1 MNSPLPL
8 APPDPSTRRILV
20 TTALPYANGDI
31 HLGHLLGYIQADI
44 WARFHKMRRA
54 ECWHVCADDA
64 HGAPVMLRADDEG
77 VPAEELIGKMRAA
90 HIRDFAAF
98 HVDFDNYHT
107 THSPE
112 NEALSVAVYR
122 ALRDRGLIA
131 ERDITQLRDPEKG
144 MFLPDRYVRGE
155 CPKCA
160 AQDQYGDSCEQCG
173 SVYSSAELKNPR
185 STVSGATPELRE
197 SRHCFFQLG
206 KLADELREWIT
217 AQIPNP
223 ANPAEKIP
231 RLQKEAANKLR
242 EWFADGLR
250 DWDISRDPPY
260 FGFRIPDRDDEKYFY
275 VWLDAPIGYMA
286 SFQNLCDR
294 LAGKGG
300 PEFADFWSAA
310 AADQTELY
318 HFIGKDILYFH
329 GLFWPAMLKNSG
341 HRRPTRLF
349 ANGFVTV
356 DSAKMSKSRGV
367 SILAEKYIAAGLD
380 PEWLRYYYAAKSTDR
395 IADMDLG
402 LEDFTAKV
410 NSDLVGKLV
419 NIPSRVGGLLLKFCN
434 GELAGRPFQEPTGLG
449 PGPDANSESDSDSG
463 SGPDSKSK
471 TESERVGR
479 FSDLVARAYEERRY
493 HEAVNLAMRLAD
505 RVNADI
511 DADKPW
517 DLAKDKSRREDLRRV
532 CTDALN
538 GFKFITAMLKPM
550 LPRLA
555 ADVESFLN
563 IPPLQWDNAAEP
575 LPAGHKL
582 RKYRHLMSRVEDKH
596 IARLLEG
603 EIPEAETK
611 AEAKA
616 KAEADAKAKAKK
628 PEAEKQAADDSQF
641 VDIADFAKLDIRVAR
656 VAAAAEVEG
665 ADRLLRLTL
674 DIGDGR
680 MRNVFAGIRGH
691 YRAEDLAGRNV
702 IFLANLKPRKMR
714 FGISEGMA
722 LAANSREGDPPGVIL
737 LDAPDAPTGAKV
749 S

>member
-1 MNSPLPL
+1 MTPTHPTPPTSP
-8 APPDPSTRRILV
+8 AARRILV

-44 WARFHKMRRA
+44 WTRFHRMRGT

-64 HGAPVMLRADDEG
+64 HGAPVMLRAENEG
-77 VPAEELIGKMRAA
+77 LPPEELIGKMRAA

-98 HVDFDNYHT
+98 HVDFHNYHT
-107 THSPE
+107 THSAE
-112 NEALSVAVYR
+112 NEALAVGVYR
-122 ALRDRGLIA
+122 ALREKQLIT
-131 ERDITQLRDPEKG
+131 ERPVSQLYDAKKG
-144 MFLPDRYVRGE
+144 MFLPDRYVKGE
-155 CPKCA
+155 CPKCG
-160 AQDQYGDSCEQCG
+160 AQDQYGDSCEECG
-173 SVYSSAELKNPR
+173 SVYSPAELKNPR
-185 STVSGATPELRE
+185 STVSGAKPQPRE
-197 SRHCFFQLG
+197 SLHCFFQLG
-206 KLADELREWIT
+206 KLSDELQKWIGEK
-217 AQIPNP
+217 IPNP

-231 RLQKEAANKLR
+231 RLQKEAANKLQ

-294 LAGKGG
+294 LAQN
-300 PEFADFWSAA
+300 PDAAAPFAPPVFADFWSESAES
-310 AADQTELY
+310 QTELC

-367 SILAEKYIAAGLD
+367 FIRAEKYIAAGLD

-395 IADMDLG
+395 VADMDLG

-419 NIPSRVGGLLLKFCN
+419 NIPSRVGGLLIKLCG
-434 GELAGRPFQEPTGLG
+434 GELAARKFAPP
-449 PGPDANSESDSDSG
+449 ESFADSA
-463 SGPDSKSK
+463 
-471 TESERVGR
+471 
-479 FSDLVARAYEERRY
+479 ARAYEERRY
-493 HEAVNLAMRLAD
+493 HEVVRMAMAFAD
-505 RVNADI
+505 SVNAEVDEQR
-511 DADKPW
+511 PW
-517 DLAKDKSRREDLRRV
+517 DLAKDKSRREELRAV

-538 GFKFITAMLKPM
+538 GFKFIVAMLKPI

-555 ADVESFLN
+555 AEAEAFLN
-563 IPPLQWDNAAEP
+563 IPPLTWENAADP
-575 LPAGHKL
+575 LPDGRKL
-582 RKYRHLMSRVEDKH
+582 RKYRHLMSRVEELH
-596 IARLLEG
+596 IARMLEG
-603 EIPEAETK
+603 EIPDAEPEPAKPAAAKKKEAE
-611 AEAKA
+611 EGLI
-616 KAEADAKAKAKK
+616 E
-628 PEAEKQAADDSQF
+628 
-641 VDIADFAKLDIRVAR
+641 IGDFAKLDIR
-656 VAAAAEVEG
+656 AAKVTAAEEVEG

-674 DIGDGR
+674 DLGDGR
-680 MRNVFAGIRGH
+680 ARNVFAGIRGH
-691 YRAEDLAGRNV
+691 YQAADLVGRNV

-714 FGISEGMA
+714 FGVSEGMA
-722 LAANSREGDPPGVIL
+722 LAANFTDENGAARVIL
-737 LDAPDAPTGAKV
+737 LDAPDATPGAKV

>member
-1 MNSPLPL
+1 MTSP
-8 APPDPSTRRILV
+8 SRRILV

-44 WARFHKMRRA
+44 WTRFHRMRGA

-64 HGAPVMLRADDEG
+64 HGAPVMLRAEGEG
-77 VPAEELIGKMRAA
+77 VPAEELIGRMRAA
-90 HIRDFAAF
+90 HMRDFAAF
-98 HVDFDNYHT
+98 HVDFHNYHT

-112 NEALSVAVYR
+112 NEALAVRIYR
-122 ALRDRGLIA
+122 ALRENNLIT
-131 ERDITQLRDPEKG
+131 ERPVVQLYDPKKG

-155 CPKCA
+155 CPKCSA
-160 AQDQYGDSCEQCG
+160 ADQYGDSCEECG
-173 SVYSSAELKNPR
+173 SVYAPTELKNPR
-185 STVSGATPELRE
+185 STVSGAKPEPRE
-197 SRHCFFQLG
+197 SLHCFFQLG
-206 KLADELREWIT
+206 KLADELQEWIG

-223 ANPAEKIP
+223 ASPGEKTS

-260 FGFRIPDRDDEKYFY
+260 FGFRIPDREDEKYFY

-294 LAGKGG
+294 LAEN
-300 PEFADFWSAA
+300 PQFAAPFAPPKFEDFWSADA
-310 AADQTELY
+310 EDKTELF

-367 SILAEKYIAAGLD
+367 FIQAEKYIAAGLD

-395 IADMDLG
+395 VADMDLG

-419 NIPSRVGGLLLKFCN
+419 NIPSRTAGLLMKFCG
-434 GELAGRPFQEPTGLG
+434 GEVAKRKFTPPQ
-449 PGPDANSESDSDSG
+449 SDGG
-463 SGPDSKSK
+463 SFAD
-471 TESERVGR
+471 VA
-479 FSDLVARAYEERRY
+479 ARAYEERRY
-493 HEAVNLAMRLAD
+493 HEVVRMAMALAD
-505 RVNADI
+505 SVNAEVDEQ
-511 DADKPW
+511 KPW
-517 DLAKDKSRREDLRRV
+517 DLAKDKSRREELRDV

-538 GFKFITAMLKPM
+538 GFKFIIAMLKPI

-555 ADVESFLN
+555 AEVEAFLGV
-563 IPPLQWDNAAEP
+563 PPLDWQNAATP
-575 LPAGHKL
+575 LPGGQKL
-582 RKYRHLMSRVEDKH
+582 RKYRHLMSRVEEKH
-596 IARLLEG
+596 IARMLEG
-603 EIPEAETK
+603 EIADPAPEEEK
-611 AEAKA
+611 AA
-616 KAEADAKAKAKK
+616 K
-628 PEAEKQAADDSQF
+628 PEAKKKSADDGL
-641 VDIADFAKLDIRVAR
+641 VEVADFAKLDIRVAK
-656 VAAAAEVEG
+656 VAAAEEVEG

-674 DIGDGR
+674 DLGDGR
-680 MRNVFAGIRGH
+680 LRNVFAGVRGH
-691 YRAEDLAGRNV
+691 YQAADLTGRNV

-714 FGISEGMA
+714 FGVSEGMA
-722 LAANSREGDPPGVIL
+722 LAASSREDGEARVIL
-737 LDAPDAPTGAKV
+737 LDAPDAAPGAKV

>member
-1 MNSPLPL
+1 MTSP
-8 APPDPSTRRILV
+8 SRRILV

-44 WARFHKMRRA
+44 WTRFHRMRGA

-64 HGAPVMLRADDEG
+64 HGAPVMLRAEG
-77 VPAEELIGKMRAA
+77 EGIPAEELIGRMRAA
-90 HIRDFAAF
+90 HMRDFAAF
-98 HVDFDNYHT
+98 YVDFHNYHT

-112 NEALSVAVYR
+112 NEALAVRIYR
-122 ALRDRGLIA
+122 ALRENNLIT
-131 ERDITQLRDPEKG
+131 ERPVVQLYDPKKG

-155 CPKCA
+155 CPKCSA
-160 AQDQYGDSCEQCG
+160 ADQYGDSCEECG
-173 SVYSSAELKNPR
+173 SVYAPTELKNPR
-185 STVSGATPELRE
+185 STVSGAKPEPRE
-197 SRHCFFQLG
+197 SLHCFFQLG
-206 KLADELREWIT
+206 KLADELQQWIG

-223 ANPAEKIP
+223 ASPGEKTA

-260 FGFRIPDRDDEKYFY
+260 FGFRIPDRQDEKYFY
-275 VWLDAPIGYMA
+275 VWLDAPVGYMA

-294 LAGKGG
+294 LAEN
-300 PEFADFWSAA
+300 PQAAAPFAPPKFEDFWSADA
-310 AADQTELY
+310 EDKTELF

-367 SILAEKYIAAGLD
+367 FIQAEKYIAAGLD

-395 IADMDLG
+395 VADMDLG

-419 NIPSRVGGLLLKFCN
+419 NIPSRTAGLLMKFCG
-434 GELAGRPFQEPTGLG
+434 GEAAKRKFAPPQSDG
-449 PGPDANSESDSDSG
+449 ESFAD
-463 SGPDSKSK
+463 
-471 TESERVGR
+471 VA
-479 FSDLVARAYEERRY
+479 ARAYEERRY
-493 HEAVNLAMRLAD
+493 HEVVRMAMALAD
-505 RVNADI
+505 SVNAEVDEQ
-511 DADKPW
+511 KPW
-517 DLAKDKSRREDLRRV
+517 DLAKDKSRREELRDV

-538 GFKFITAMLKPM
+538 GFKFIIAMLKPI

-555 ADVESFLN
+555 AEVEAFLGV
-563 IPPLQWDNAAEP
+563 PPLDWQNAATP
-575 LPAGHKL
+575 LPGGQKL
-582 RKYRHLMSRVEDKH
+582 RKYRHLMSRVEEKH
-596 IARLLEG
+596 IARMLEG
-603 EIPEAETK
+603 EIADPAPEA
-611 AEAKA
+611 AAA
-616 KAEADAKAKAKK
+616 K
-628 PEAEKQAADDSQF
+628 PEAKKKSADKQSADDGL
-641 VDIADFAKLDIRVAR
+641 VEVADFAKLDIRVAK
-656 VAAAAEVEG
+656 VAAAEEVEG

-674 DIGDGR
+674 DLGDGR
-680 MRNVFAGIRGH
+680 PRNVFAGVREH
-691 YRAEDLAGRNV
+691 YQAADLIGRNV

-714 FGISEGMA
+714 FGVSEGMA
-722 LAANSREGDPPGVIL
+722 LAASSRGDGEARVIL
-737 LDAPDAPTGAKV
+737 LDAPDAAPGAKV

>member
-1 MNSPLPL
+1 MTTPAQP
-8 APPDPSTRRILV
+8 RRILA

-44 WARFHKMRRA
+44 WTRFHRMRGT

-64 HGAPVMLRADDEG
+64 HGAPVMLRAENEG
-77 VPAEELIGKMRAA
+77 VPAEELIGKMRAN

-112 NEALSVAVYR
+112 NETLAVRIYR
-122 ALRDRGLIA
+122 ALRDRDLIA
-131 ERDITQLRDPEKG
+131 EKPVTQLYDPKKG
-144 MFLPDRYVRGE
+144 MFLPDRYVQGE

-173 SVYSSAELKNPR
+173 SVYDSSELKNPR
-185 STVSGATPELRE
+185 STVSGAKPVPRE
-197 SRHCFFQLG
+197 SLHCFFRLG
-206 KLADELREWIT
+206 KLANELQEWIG

-223 ANPAEKIP
+223 ANPSENIP
-231 RLQKEAANKLR
+231 RLQKEAANKLQ

-275 VWLDAPIGYMA
+275 VWLDAPVGYMA

-294 LAGKGG
+294 LGENG
-300 PEFADFWSAA
+300 PRFADFWSADA
-310 AADQTELY
+310 ENKTELC

-367 SILAEKYIAAGLD
+367 FIRAEKYTEAGLD

-402 LEDFTAKV
+402 LEDFVAKV

-419 NIPSRVGGLLLKFCN
+419 NIPSRVGGLLLKHCN
-434 GELAGRPFQEPTGLG
+434 GEIAARPFDEPPAPEGEKVERLS
-449 PGPDANSESDSDSG
+449 DAI
-463 SGPDSKSK
+463 
-471 TESERVGR
+471 
-479 FSDLVARAYEERRY
+479 ARAYEERRY
-493 HEAVNLAMRLAD
+493 HKVAHLVMAFAD
-505 RVNADI
+505 TVNAAI
-511 DADKPW
+511 DSDKPW
-517 DLAKDKSRREDLRRV
+517 DLVKERSRRAELRRV

-538 GFKFITAMLKPM
+538 GFKFIMAMLKPI
-550 LPRLA
+550 LPRLC
-555 ADVESFLN
+555 ADAETFLN
-563 IPPLQWDNAAEP
+563 IPPLTWENAADP

-582 RKYRHLMSRVEDKH
+582 RKYRHMMSRVEDKH

-603 EIPEAETK
+603 EIPEE
-611 AEAKA
+611 ES
-616 KAEADAKAKAKK
+616 K
-628 PEAEKQAADDSQF
+628 PEAKKAAGKKSDADGLM
-641 VDIADFAKLDIRVAR
+641 DIGDFAKLDLRAAR
-656 VAAAAEVEG
+656 VEAAEEVEG

-680 MRNVFAGIRGH
+680 LRNVFAGVRAH
-691 YRAEDLAGRNV
+691 YAAADLVGRNV

-714 FGISEGMA
+714 FGVSEGMA
-722 LAANSREGDPPGVIL
+722 LAATFRDGDKETVVL
-737 LDAPDAPTGAKV
+737 LDAPGALPGAKV

>member
-1 MNSPLPL
+1 MKIPAKN
-8 APPDPSTRRILV
+8 RRILV

-44 WARFHKMRRA
+44 WTRFHRMRGT

-64 HGAPVMLRADDEG
+64 HGAPVMLRAENEG
-77 VPAEELIGKMRAA
+77 IPPEELIGKMRAA

-98 HVDFDNYHT
+98 HVEFDNYHT

-112 NEALSVAVYR
+112 NEALAVRIYS
-122 ALRDRGLIA
+122 ALRERNLIS
-131 ERDITQLRDPEKG
+131 ERPVTQLYDPKKG
-144 MFLPDRYVRGE
+144 MFLPDRYVQGE
-155 CPKCA
+155 CPKCGA
-160 AQDQYGDSCEQCG
+160 PDQYGDSCEQCG
-173 SVYSSAELKNPR
+173 SVYDSSELKNPR
-185 STVSGATPELRE
+185 STVSGAAPVPRE
-197 SRHCFFQLG
+197 SLHCFFRLG
-206 KLADELREWIT
+206 ELSDELQKWIGEK
-217 AQIPNP
+217 IPNP

-286 SFQNLCDR
+286 SFQNFCDSM
-294 LAGKGG
+294 GEKG
-300 PEFADFWSAA
+300 PRFPDFWSAEA
-310 AADQTELY
+310 EEKTELC

-341 HRRPTRLF
+341 HRRPTRIF

-367 SILAEKYIAAGLD
+367 FIRAEKYTESGLD

-402 LEDFTAKV
+402 LEDFVAKV

-419 NIPSRVGGLLLKFCN
+419 NIPSRIGGLLLKFCN
-434 GELAGRPFQEPTGLG
+434 GEIAARPFEDPPAPASDGEKAERLS
-449 PGPDANSESDSDSG
+449 DA
-463 SGPDSKSK
+463 
-471 TESERVGR
+471 
-479 FSDLVARAYEERRY
+479 VARAYEERRY
-493 HEAVNLAMRLAD
+493 HKVVNLVMALAD
-505 RVNADI
+505 DVNAAI
-511 DADKPW
+511 DSDKPW
-517 DLAKDKSRREDLRRV
+517 DLAKDKSRRDELRRV

-538 GFKFITAMLKPM
+538 GFKFIMAMLKPV
-550 LPRLA
+550 LPRLT
-555 ADVESFLN
+555 ADAEAFLN
-563 IPPLQWDNAAEP
+563 IEPLTWENAAEP
-575 LPAGHKL
+575 LPGGHKL
-582 RKYRHLMSRVEDKH
+582 RKYRHMMSRVEDKH

-603 EIPEAETK
+603 EAPPEEAGAEPEAKK
-611 AEAKA
+611 AES
-616 KAEADAKAKAKK
+616 KK
-628 PEAEKQAADDSQF
+628 PEADGTI
-641 VDIADFAKLDIRVAR
+641 DIADFAKLDLRAAR
-656 VAAAAEVEG
+656 VEAAEEVEG

-680 MRNVFAGIRGH
+680 PRNVFAGIRAH
-691 YRAEDLAGRNV
+691 YSAADLIGRNV

-714 FGISEGMA
+714 FGVSEGMA
-722 LAANSREGDPPGVIL
+722 LAASFRDEEKGEQVVL
-737 LDAPDAPTGAKV
+737 LDAPGALPGAKV

>member
-1 MNSPLPL
+1 MNSP
-8 APPDPSTRRILV
+8 APSAPSSRRILI

-44 WARFHKMRRA
+44 WHRFHRMRGA

-64 HGAPVMLRADDEG
+64 HGAPVMLRAENEG
-77 VPAEELIGKMRAA
+77 VPAEELIGRMRAA

-98 HVDFDNYHT
+98 HVGFDNYHT

-112 NEALSVAVYR
+112 NEALSALVYR

-131 ERDITQLRDPEKG
+131 ERPVAQLYDPQKG
-144 MFLPDRYVRGE
+144 MFLPDRYVKGE
-155 CPKCA
+155 CPKCGA
-160 AQDQYGDSCEQCG
+160 PEQYGDSCEECG
-173 SVYSSAELKNPR
+173 SVYSPAELKNPR
-185 STVSGATPELRE
+185 STVSGATPEPRE
-197 SRHCFFQLG
+197 SGHCFFRLG
-206 KLADELREWIT
+206 KLADELREWIA

-223 ANPAEKIP
+223 AKPGETVP
-231 RLQKEAANKLR
+231 RLQKEAANKLQ

-275 VWLDAPIGYMA
+275 VWLDAPVGYMA
-286 SFQNLCDR
+286 SFQNLCDQ
-294 LAGKGG
+294 LAEKGG
-300 PEFADFWSAA
+300 PKFADFW
-310 AADQTELY
+310 AADAEGRTELY

-367 SILAEKYIAAGLD
+367 FIKAEKYIAAGLD

-434 GELAGRPFQEPTGLG
+434 GELAKRPFHEPTADGGRLS
-449 PGPDANSESDSDSG
+449 DAA
-463 SGPDSKSK
+463 
-471 TESERVGR
+471 
-479 FSDLVARAYEERRY
+479 ARAYEERRY
-493 HEAVNLAMRLAD
+493 HEAVNLAMRAAD
-505 RVNADI
+505 GVNAAI
-511 DADKPW
+511 DSEKPW
-517 DLAKDKSRREDLRRV
+517 DLAKDRARREELRRV

-538 GFKFITAMLKPM
+538 GFKFIMTILKPV

-555 ADVESFLN
+555 ADAESFLN
-563 IPPLQWDNAAEP
+563 VPPLQWDDAAQP
-575 LPAGHKL
+575 LPGGHKL
-582 RKYRHLMSRVEDKH
+582 RKYRHMTGRVEEKH
-596 IARLLEG
+596 IARMLEG
-603 EIPEAETK
+603 EVPPAAPEKKKPA
-611 AEAKA
+611 AK
-616 KAEADAKAKAKK
+616 KEEAD
-628 PEAEKQAADDSQF
+628 SQL
-641 VDIADFAKLDIRVAR
+641 VDISDFAKLDIRVAR
-656 VAAAAEVEG
+656 VAAAEEVEG

-680 MRNVFAGIRGH
+680 ARNVFAGIRGH
-691 YRAEDLAGRNV
+691 YRAADLAGRNV

-714 FGISEGMA
+714 FGVSEGMA
-722 LAANSREGDPPGVIL
+722 LAANTRDGDSAGVIL
-737 LDAPDAPTGAKV
+737 LDAPDAPAGAKV